1 MQIINLECFLDI
13 GCQNNMTTW
22 DNLEKPG
29 FANGGWD
36 YDETNLSYDE
46 DIDPDTQ
53 LSVTYNGL
61 GTAVSW
67 SNQTKS

>member
-1 MQIINLECFLDI
+1 
-13 GCQNNMTTW
+13 MTTW

-29 FANGGWD
+29 FANGGWE
-36 YDETNLSYDE
+36 YNETNLTYNE
-46 DIDPDTQ
+46 VIDPDTQ